1 MSSTTDMNIVLIQG
15 AAVKEVQ
22 NVRKQT
28 LDLNQQYVAQN
39 AENMKKQDKEK
50 VPELKPGDHVE
61 IEKENE
67 KKNFKDQKREQ
78 KDPRKDTFEEEAAP
92 SGGHLIDITV

>member
-1 MSSTTDMNIVLIQG
+1 MNIVLIQG
-15 AAVKEVQ
+15 AAVKEIQ

-28 LDLNQQYVAQN
+28 LDLNQQYIAQHT
-39 AENMKKQDKEK
+39 ESLKKQDKEK

-67 KKNFKDQKREQ
+67 KKNLKDRKQEQ
-78 KDPRKDTFEEEAAP
+78 KDPPKDTVEKEAAP
-92 SGGHLIDITV
+92 SEDHLIDITV